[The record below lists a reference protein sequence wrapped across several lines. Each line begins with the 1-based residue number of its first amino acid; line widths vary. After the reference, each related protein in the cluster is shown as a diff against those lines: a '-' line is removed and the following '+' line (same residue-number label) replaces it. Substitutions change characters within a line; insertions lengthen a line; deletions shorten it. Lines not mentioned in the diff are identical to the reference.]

1 VNIQKTG
8 SYHGIALV
16 ASLALLSACAAP
28 MTVPDGID
36 DTRGKLIQL
45 QSDSELATRAPVEVQ
60 AAEAAVAA
68 AEMPRQDRAYA
79 DHLAL
84 IADHRVDIARA
95 RARGRLYEDQRRA
108 LSERSERVRLEA
120 RTLEADQARS
130 EALSAR
136 ADADS
141 ARVAAD
147 TARSDA
153 EAAREAARELQR
165 QVAELNA
172 RETDRGLVVTLGDLL
187 FATGRSELAGSAVP
201 NLNRL
206 AAFLAEYPDRS
217 VLIEGHTDS
226 VGSAWSNE
234 LLSERRAESVRSY
247 LVDRGVAANRLST
260 SGKGEGTPVA
270 TNDTPTGRQQNRRV
284 EVIISSASSPGS
296 GTDR

>member
-1 VNIQKTG
+1 MNIHETG
-8 SYHGIALV
+8 CYHGIALV
-16 ASLALLSACAAP
+16 ASLALLSACATP
-28 MTVPDGID
+28 MTVPDGVD

-45 QSDSELATRAPVEVQ
+45 QSDSELATRAPVEIQ

-68 AEMPRQDRAYA
+68 AELPRQDSEYA
-79 DHLAL
+79 AHLAL
-84 IADHRVDIARA
+84 IADHRVDIAQA
-95 RARGRLYEDQRRA
+95 RARSRLYEDQRRA
-108 LSERSERVRLEA
+108 LSERAERVRLEA
-120 RTLEADQARS
+120 RTREADQARS

-136 ADADS
+136 ADAAT
-141 ARVAAD
+141 ARVDAE

-153 EAAREAARELQR
+153 AAAREATRELQR

-187 FATGRSELAGSAVP
+187 FATGQAELTGSAAP

-206 AAFLAEYPDRS
+206 AAFLTEYPDRT

-247 LVDRGVAANRLST
+247 LVDRGVSANRLSA
-260 SGKGEGTPVA
+260 SGKGQGTPVA

-284 EVIISSASSPGS
+284 EVIISSAS
-296 GTDR
+296 R